1 MIADRSFS
9 TSVLMRVKVAER
21 RRQRR
26 ASLRLLAPIAF
37 IFLIGSTW
45 AIAVFDGVIALRLL
59 IEFVALVVAVGNLE
73 QRLGSA
79 LLGPFAPIPL
89 VVSLLMFVAAIGWV
103 RIHQPPSPGGR
114 R

>member
-1 MIADRSFS
+1 VIADQTFS
-9 TSVLMRVKVAER
+9 TGVLARVRLAER
-21 RRQRR
+21 RRRR
-26 ASLRLLAPIAF
+26 RDSLRFVAPLAV

-59 IEFVALVVAVGNLE
+59 IEVAALVVAIGNLE
-73 QRLGSA
+73 QRLGLA
-79 LLGPFAPIPL
+79 LLGPFSPIPL
-89 VVSLLMFVAAIGWV
+89 IVSLLLFIAAIGWV